1 MAENLKLIDT
11 FSDFKDV
18 KNIDRETLMRIL
30 EDVFRSGL
38 AKKYGTD
45 ANFDIIVNVD
55 RGDLEIQ
62 RYREIVEDGEVENPF
77 TQIAISDAIKIEP
90 DFEVGEEVTETV
102 KLTDFARREILALRQ
117 NLISKIMEYE
127 KDIIYKKYEKKV
139 GELVSGE
146 VSQVWRK
153 EILVLD
159 DDGVEL
165 VLPKSEQIPA
175 DKYKKGDRILA
186 VVAKVEVRSS
196 TPLIIIS
203 RTAPSFLERQLETEI
218 PEVYDGLITIKN
230 VVRSPGERAKVLV
243 ESYDERIDPV
253 GACVGA
259 KGARIHGIVRELRNE
274 NIDIINYTPKID
286 LLISRALSPAKIS
299 SIDIDEEN
307 KTANV
312 FMKPDQVSLAIGKGG
327 YNIKLASK
335 LCGYEIDVF
344 RDDVVEEDDVALDE
358 FADEFDQWVIDAF
371 KNIGCDTAKS
381 VLKISR
387 DELIQR
393 TDLEEETVDA
403 MIASIKAELDEDET
417 PAENS
422 ANQ

>member
-159 DDGVEL
+159 DEGVEL

-230 VVRSPGERAKVLV
+230 VVRTPGERAKVLV

-381 VLKISR
+381 VLKVSR
-387 DELIQR
+387 EELIQR

-403 MIASIKAELDEDET
+403 MLASIRAELDEDET
-417 PAENS
+417 PADSDKE
-422 ANQ
+422 